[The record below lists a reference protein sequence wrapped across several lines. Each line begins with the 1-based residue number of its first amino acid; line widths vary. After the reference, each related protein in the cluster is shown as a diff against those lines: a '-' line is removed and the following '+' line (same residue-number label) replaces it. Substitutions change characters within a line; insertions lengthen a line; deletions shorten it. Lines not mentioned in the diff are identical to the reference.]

1 MGRFLYPNFIVIF
14 PRGEALVLPILRKT
28 RQIVCS
34 QETSWDHR
42 TAFILRVVSIDITFE
57 THYRCQL
64 MFQQYCKVFASFPNA
79 VVIFSRQTEDHHM

>member
-1 MGRFLYPNFIVIF
+1 MGRFLYPNFIVLF
-14 PRGEALVLPILRKT
+14 PRGEALVLPILRKA

-57 THYRCQL
+57 THYRCQF
-64 MFQQYCKVFASFPNA
+64 MFQQYRKVFASFPNA